1 MGTTRVSLARGSEL
15 GGESQRADLEGR
27 KEDTGFTL
35 QDVEKENRIPAWTRG
50 HTQAWCLP
58 TMAIIRLFHVQG
70 RIASGL
76 QEAQRSKQGN
86 TSGSGFE
93 DKPFRCRLR
102 TAKMRQ
108 EAPSIGPESLER
120 CP

>member
-1 MGTTRVSLARGSEL
+1 MGTTQVSLARGSEL

-50 HTQAWCLP
+50 HTRAWCLP
-58 TMAIIRLFHVQG
+58 TMAIIRPFHVQG

-76 QEAQRSKQGN
+76 GCRKPRDQSKGTLQDLVLKI
-86 TSGSGFE
+86 SLSDAGSE
-93 DKPFRCRLR
+93 LPR
-102 TAKMRQ
+102 
-108 EAPSIGPESLER
+108 
-120 CP
+120 